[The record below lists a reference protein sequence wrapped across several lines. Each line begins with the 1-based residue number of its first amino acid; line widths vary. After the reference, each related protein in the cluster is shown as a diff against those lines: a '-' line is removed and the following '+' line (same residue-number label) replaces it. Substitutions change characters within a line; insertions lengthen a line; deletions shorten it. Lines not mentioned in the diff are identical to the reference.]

1 MSPIDEKETIEDAR
15 EAGLLC
21 PQCEA
26 SNVPQHRFCA
36 KCGAALWEACFR
48 CGEVCPAGETYCG
61 ACGVN
66 LADAAAE
73 QLERVQDDFRA
84 AADLRSACRFP
95 DAIALLTPIA
105 ENRHSRLARYAAHAE
120 QLIRQFAAEH
130 NRRRI
135 VTEEAL
141 KGASERFEAFDYDE
155 AARILEQV
163 PPSCRNPNVEQLHAQ
178 VTERR
183 EELAKLDREL
193 REAVREK
200 RLFDLPPRIERV
212 LTLKPDHPY
221 AKELAE
227 QVWSRLTEAVEKR
240 LADYRHDEAL
250 QLLDRV
256 APNCGSP
263 RLEELRRQAAELAW
277 LNFDLR
283 NAPAVDGTLVA
294 VGKRL
299 RQLTP
304 DDERATKLCE
314 EVQRRATR
322 AEVQRQRTPVLWA
335 HAPQETPLGV
345 AVEWLTAFRRITC
358 AESAANDAE
367 LLRCPGRFA
376 VACGLALAGLKRAA
390 VGVNL
395 LARQQQGMLSRASQ
409 LLRSSGRG
417 PAWGLDLGASGLK
430 AVKLSW
436 NEATRQATVEAA
448 VLIEHAKT
456 LGNALNEADE
466 QKLIAETL
474 ATFLE
479 RHRPK
484 AERICVGLPSRMALI
499 RQFELP
505 PVEQIKIPKLL
516 EFEARQQFPFP
527 LEQLEWDYQF
537 LTEAGADGNAS
548 RSRTDKRW
556 RHVLLLGSQAASTRR
571 FLDAFRRQNIPVDML
586 QADFVALHNLL
597 AHEYLS
603 PAGEAP
609 AADAP
614 AAVAPT
620 AVATLDVG
628 CDVTNLVISS
638 PHSLWFRSCGIAGHS
653 FTRTLVKEFKLS
665 VAQAEQRK
673 RSPESAERLFELY
686 EAMSPVFEDL
696 LKELRQALAAYAV
709 AQPDRPVQHLLGVG
723 GGFSL
728 HGLLRWLW
736 HGR

>member
-1 MSPIDEKETIEDAR
+1 MLPIDEKETIEDAR

-26 SNVPQHRFCA
+26 SNVPQHKFCA
-36 KCGAALWEACFR
+36 KCGAPLWEACFR

-84 AADLRSACRFP
+84 AAELRSACRFT
-95 DAIALLTPIA
+95 DAIALLSPIA
-105 ENRHSRLARYAAHAE
+105 ENRHSRLTRYAAHAE
-120 QLIRQFAAEH
+120 QLIRQLAAECD
-130 NRRRI
+130 RRRI
-135 VTEEAL
+135 VTDEAL
-141 KGASERFEAFDYDE
+141 KRASERFEAFDYDE

-163 PPSCRNPNVEQLHAQ
+163 PPSCRTPSIDELHAQ
-178 VTERR
+178 VAERR
-183 EELAKLDREL
+183 EELAQLDREL
-193 REAVREK
+193 REAVQEK
-200 RLFDLPPRIERV
+200 RLFDLPPRIERM
-212 LTLKPDHPY
+212 LALKPDHSY
-221 AKELAE
+221 AKELGG
-227 QVWSRLTEAVEKR
+227 QVWGRLTEAVEKR
-240 LADYRHDEAL
+240 LADYHHDEAM

-256 APNCGSP
+256 EPNCGSP
-263 RLEELRRQAAELAW
+263 RLQELRRQAAELAW

-283 NAPAVDGTLVA
+283 NAPVVDATLVA
-294 VGKRL
+294 VAKRL

-304 DDERATKLCE
+304 DDARAAKLCE

-322 AEVQRQRTPVLWA
+322 AELQGQRNSVLWA

-358 AESAANDAE
+358 PEPAANHAE
-367 LLRCPGRFA
+367 LLACPGRFA
-376 VACGLALAGLKRAA
+376 VACGLALAGLKQAA
-390 VGVNL
+390 LRVNL
-395 LARQQQGMLSRASQ
+395 LARQQQGILGRASQ
-409 LLRSSGRG
+409 LLRSYGQG

-436 NEATRQATVEAA
+436 NETTRQPTVEAA
-448 VLIEHAKT
+448 VLIEHAKS
-456 LGNALNEADE
+456 LGNALNEAEE
-466 QKLIAETL
+466 QKLISETL

-505 PVEQIKIPKLL
+505 PVEQIKIPKLI

-527 LEQLEWDYQF
+527 LEQLAWDHQF
-537 LTEAGADGNAS
+537 LDEADANGNGS
-548 RSRTDKRW
+548 RNRPGKRW
-556 RHVLLLGSQAASTRR
+556 RNVLLLGSQAASTRW

-586 QADFVALHNLL
+586 QADFVALHNFL
-597 AHEYLS
+597 AHEHFS
-603 PAGEAP
+603 ATGDSP
-609 AADAP
+609 AADA
-614 AAVAPT
+614 AT

-638 PHSLWFRSCGIAGHS
+638 PQSLWFRSCGIAGHS

-673 RSPESAERLFELY
+673 RSPESAERVFDVY

>member
-1 MSPIDEKETIEDAR
+1 MTD
-15 EAGLLC
+15 
-21 PQCEA
+21 
-26 SNVPQHRFCA
+26 
-36 KCGAALWEACFR
+36 
-48 CGEVCPAGETYCG
+48 
-61 ACGVN
+61 
-66 LADAAAE
+66 
-73 QLERVQDDFRA
+73 
-84 AADLRSACRFP
+84 
-95 DAIALLTPIA
+95 
-105 ENRHSRLARYAAHAE
+105 
-120 QLIRQFAAEH
+120 
-130 NRRRI
+130 
-135 VTEEAL
+135 EAL
-141 KGASERFEAFDYDE
+141 KRASERFEAFDYDE
-155 AARILEQV
+155 AARIIELV
-163 PPSCRNPNVEQLHAQ
+163 PPSCRTANIDELHAQ
-178 VTERR
+178 VAERR
-183 EELAKLDREL
+183 EELAQLDREL
-193 REAVREK
+193 REAVQEK
-200 RLFDLPPRIERV
+200 RLFDLPPRIERM
-212 LTLKPDHPY
+212 LALKPDHAY
-221 AKELAE
+221 AKELGE
-227 QVWSRLTEAVEKR
+227 QVWGRLAEAVEKR
-240 LADYRHDEAL
+240 LAEYRHDEAV

-256 APNCGSP
+256 EPNCGGP
-263 RLEELRRQAAELAW
+263 RLEELRRRAAELAW

-283 NAPAVDGTLVA
+283 NAPAVDATLVA
-294 VGKRL
+294 VATRV

-304 DDERATKLCE
+304 DDARAAKLCD
-314 EVQRRATR
+314 EVQRRAAR
-322 AEVQRQRTPVLWA
+322 AELQGQQTPLLWA
-335 HAPQETPLGV
+335 HAPQETPLGI

-358 AESAANDAE
+358 PEPVGKQSE
-367 LLRCPGRFA
+367 LLACPGRFA
-376 VACGLALAGLKRAA
+376 VACGLALAALKQSALR
-390 VGVNL
+390 VNL
-395 LARQQQGMLSRASQ
+395 LARQQQGILGRAAQ

-436 NEATRQATVEAA
+436 NDATRQPTVEAA
-448 VLIEHAKT
+448 VLIEHAKS
-456 LGNALNEADE
+456 LGNALNEAEE
-466 QKLIAETL
+466 QKLVSETL

-484 AERICVGLPSRMALI
+484 GERICVGLPSRMALI

-505 PVEQIKIPKLL
+505 PVEQFKIPKLV

-537 LTEAGADGNAS
+537 LDEADANGNGS
-548 RSRTDKRW
+548 RNRPGKRW
-556 RHVLLLGSQAASTRR
+556 RNVLLLGSQAASTRR

-586 QADFVALHNLL
+586 QADFVALHNVL

-614 AAVAPT
+614 AAVAPV

-638 PHSLWFRSCGIAGHS
+638 PQSLWFRSCGIAGHS
-653 FTRTLVKEFKLS
+653 FTRALVKEFKLS

-673 RSPESAERLFELY
+673 RSPESAERVFDVN
-686 EAMSPVFEDL
+686 EAMAPVFEDL